1 MHVGFGGKTMP
12 YEAHLSRSLLPS
24 SLFSLP
30 LTSAGVQTSRLAI
43 KDRNSVYFATGQSV
57 LQVHLDEVSGRITQD
72 YTALSS
78 DYLIPDSCAGAH
90 VSAVVPHSAHRAEI
104 TSVAADGDR
113 LASIDAYGACVVTV
127 GLPDGKPSIT
137 TLHPPSVSSA
147 ERGWS
152 GVALKTGDM
161 ASVATARQYYRDI
174 HLYDAGVLAR
184 SIHALAEPAGI
195 TFLDRSSRLAVLEGP
210 ALVLYD
216 LRSPLH
222 AACTS
227 RKSPSSS
234 HLQAVDT
241 SADGFLIAVAGK
253 DRTVHVFDTRTL
265 SFQERWSSCLKYE
278 CAGLRMSRQ
287 LEGMV
292 YACSVDNEV
301 ACGIYCSR
309 VAEMVGPGTTSLMMS
324 GASAKSSRR
333 VFGFRG
339 DVRLMGMDSY
349 HDDAGEIVVA
359 VSEFGSLY
367 VLEVR

>member
-1 MHVGFGGKTMP
+1 MP
-12 YEAHLSRSLLPS
+12 DEVHLSRSLLS
-24 SLFSLP
+24 SPLFSLP
-30 LTSAGVQTSRLAI
+30 LTAAGVQTSRLAI
-43 KDRNSVYFATGQSV
+43 KDRDSVYFATGRSV
-57 LQVHLDEVSGRITQD
+57 LQVRLDEISGRITKD
-72 YTALSS
+72 YAALSS
-78 DYLIPDSCAGAH
+78 DYLIPVSCAGAD
-90 VSAVVPHSAHRAEI
+90 VSVVAQHSAHRAEI
-104 TSVAADGDR
+104 TSVAADINR
-113 LASIDAYGACVVTV
+113 LASIDSYGACIVTV
-127 GLPDGKPSIT
+127 GQPDGNPSIT
-137 TLHPPSVSSA
+137 VLHPPSVSSA
-147 ERGWS
+147 EKGWS
-152 GVALKTGDM
+152 GVALQTEVV

-174 HLYDAGVLAR
+174 CLYDAGVLTR

-195 TFLDRSSRLAVLEGP
+195 TFLGRSGLAVLEGP

-216 LRSPLH
+216 LRSPQH

-234 HLQAVDT
+234 HLLAVDT
-241 SADGFLIAVAGK
+241 SVDGTLVAVAGK
-253 DRTVHVFDTRTL
+253 DRTVHVFDSRTL
-265 SFQERWSSCLKYE
+265 SFQERWPSCLKYE
-278 CAGLRMSRQ
+278 CAGLRMSRK

-309 VAEMVGPGTTSLMMS
+309 VAEMLGPGTKSLMMS

-339 DVRLMGMDSY
+339 DVRLMGMDRY

-367 VLEVR
+367 ILEVR